1 MPHRRCKNATSV
13 LGMGEPT
20 SIMLV
25 QVAIALNPDFIGA
38 PYTVTIVV
46 FRKGIT

>member
-1 MPHRRCKNATSV
+1 MPHRRCKNATPV

-25 QVAIALNPDFIGA
+25 QVASSRRIALNPDLSGFCM
-38 PYTVTIVV
+38 P
-46 FRKGIT
+46 